1 MNIDLRHGW
10 SACWTRILRVCAN
23 AVIDGFLLA
32 GIVLF
37 LQYQHRKPLQPEA
50 S

>member
-1 MNIDLRHGW
+1 MR
-10 SACWTRILRVCAN
+10 SWT
-23 AVIDGFLLA
+23 GFLLA

-37 LQYQHRKPLQPEA
+37 LQYQDRKPLQPEA

>member
-1 MNIDLRHGW
+1 MR
-10 SACWTRILRVCAN
+10 SWT
-23 AVIDGFLLA
+23 GFLLA
-32 GIVLF
+32 GTVLF